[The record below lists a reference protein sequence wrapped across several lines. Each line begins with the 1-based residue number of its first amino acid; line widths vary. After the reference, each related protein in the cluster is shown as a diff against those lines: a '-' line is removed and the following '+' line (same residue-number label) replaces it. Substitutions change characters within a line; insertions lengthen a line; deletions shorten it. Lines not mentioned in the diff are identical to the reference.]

1 MFQYEYPQFEKK
13 RLLRAEMLDR
23 LRDYPKGFLDLRF
36 QGFGDGVVN
45 GCTITWD
52 DGQLTIS
59 PGMIYWKGKLY
70 FMEQPYVM
78 ECTSQD
84 KVRYL
89 KVQFL
94 TEIRE
99 AGKVMGNTRIFLEDK
114 KPDPSCEMELCRFR
128 LQEGARLRSCHENF
142 QDYSTEY
149 DTVNLIHQLYA
160 AEGGSTLNPQILRQ
174 FSKEMMRS
182 RCEDPYD
189 VSFSMTALAGNGLVT
204 ADCIEEYLFAGLG
217 EHYGDRGNPGLYR
230 GLLETLKSRKNGEV
244 KKGAVSQGKR
254 SVMLL

>member
-1 MFQYEYPQFEKK
+1 MFQYDYPQFEKK

-23 LRDYPKGFLDLRF
+23 LRDYPKVFLDLEF
-36 QGFGDGVVN
+36 QGFGEGVVN
-45 GCTITWD
+45 GCDIIWD

-78 ECTSQD
+78 ECMTQD
-84 KVRYL
+84 KIRYL

-94 TEIRE
+94 SEIRE
-99 AGKVMGNTRIFLEDK
+99 TGKIMGNTRIFLEDK

-128 LQEGARLRSCHENF
+128 LQEGARLRSCYENL

-149 DTVNLIHQLYA
+149 DTVNLIHQPYA
-160 AEGGSTLNPQILRQ
+160 VEGKSTLNPQIIRQ

-182 RCEDPYD
+182 RPADSYD
-189 VSFSMTALAGNGLVT
+189 VSFSMAALAGNGLVA
-204 ADCIEEYLFAGLG
+204 ADCIREYLFAGLG
-217 EHYGDRGNPGLYR
+217 EDYGDRGNGGLYR
-230 GLLETLKSRKNGEV
+230 GLLEILEKSRNGEV
-244 KKGAVSQGKR
+244 RRGVVSQGKR
-254 SVMLL
+254 NVMLL